1 MDEFVGGL
9 LCGVL
14 FLAVPVGVV
23 AGLAF
28 AGTRSLRTDVDRLT
42 KRVSELQGL
51 AAQARFGNAEQGA
64 ARVAQT
70 APAPAASAAAEA
82 PAAAVADTAPAA
94 AAEPSPSPA
103 LAAVQLASASP
114 SVVAPAPAVAAPPT
128 TPPTAG
134 PSAALPPVL
143 PPTTRPPAAPPAP
156 PAPPFDLGAVIE
168 KGAVWAFAG
177 LGGLLLVIAA
187 LFGLR
192 EAIAAGLLGP
202 VARFGFGVGAGLGA
216 WLVGEV
222 LVWRKYPA
230 PAAALSG
237 AGAAILY
244 ATLYAG
250 HGRWG
255 IINQGVTFGIM
266 CGVTFVGVLLAE
278 RRSSRFIAYLAML
291 GGYATPILL
300 STGENKAVAFFSYLG
315 LVNLGLLA
323 VAVRRRWP
331 DLVGITGGA
340 TVFLYAAWMLE
351 YRAPD
356 QVLVGFAAALA
367 FAVMWTVTA
376 RRAGE
381 GTRAEIIGVFGVGA
395 AVAFWLVATLGL
407 ATPTD
412 PLNVDPVSHLRLDW
426 ALGTTAWFGAAWVV
440 AGAALV
446 PLLLRTH
453 LVGRVIAGVAVGL
466 GLLTFAT
473 SWTMA
478 GDGRW
483 DVVAVVLPLC
493 IAAGFFV
500 AGLETGLIVLGFAG
514 LSLMVS
520 APVQNVPAAFLPVL
534 TMGVLAAALLGA
546 WRTGSRIPLAAL
558 AVVGALPLYGG
569 LTARGLAGEVGAL
582 ALATLPLYL
591 ALAVGPFLVSRRG
604 DFWGSLAAVLAPMTL
619 FWPIFVIWQDA
630 MGDGADGLL
639 PLLLGANA
647 LLAALVLVRGAK
659 STLGEKEVV
668 LLITVT
674 LLAIALAV
682 PLQLERTWLT
692 VGWAI
697 LVVLLAWVNRR
708 VPHPLFVGFAA
719 VLTGLVAVRLLAN
732 PYALEYG
739 RTEGPFLVNWTLY
752 TWGIPTLGLLLAARW
767 FPQPWLKVSQRTAA
781 ILTGFALV
789 NFEIAHAFA
798 HDGQLSFRS
807 ENLGEEMVRSLSWGG
822 YGLLLIVIGIRRRS
836 RAVRLGGLV
845 FTVLGAGKVF
855 VVDLWSLSGFARVGA
870 FGGMA
875 VTLLAAAVAFAWLV
889 RNDQP
894 AQPPQEP
901 PR

>member
-1 MDEFVGGL
+1 MDEFLGGL
-9 LCGVL
+9 ICGVI
-14 FLAVPVGVV
+14 FLAVPVAVL

-28 AGTRSLRTDVDRLT
+28 SGTRSLRTDVDRLA
-42 KRVSELQGL
+42 KQVSELQGL
-51 AAQARFGNAEQGA
+51 AVAGRFGAAENGPSAPA
-64 ARVAQT
+64 AAKG
-70 APAPAASAAAEA
+70 APAPAMPATSSAAPVPAEA
-82 PAAAVADTAPAA
+82 VPSAKSPPSASP
-94 AAEPSPSPA
+94 EPSPP
-103 LAAVQLASASP
+103 
-114 SVVAPAPAVAAPPT
+114 
-128 TPPTAG
+128 
-134 PSAALPPVL
+134 
-143 PPTTRPPAAPPAP
+143 TRPPPASRVAPPRVATP
-156 PAPPFDLGAVIE
+156 PVPAVPFDLGAFIE

-216 WLVGEV
+216 WLVAEV
-222 LVWRKYPA
+222 LAWRKYPT

-255 IINQGVTFGIM
+255 IINQGVTFATM

-323 VAVRRRWP
+323 VASRRRWP
-331 DLVGITGGA
+331 DLVGITAGA
-340 TVFLYAAWMLE
+340 TVFLYAAWMLQ

-356 QVLVGFAAALA
+356 QVPVGFVAALA
-367 FAVMWTVTA
+367 FGVMWTVTA
-376 RRAGE
+376 LRAGE
-381 GTRAEIIGVFGVGA
+381 GTRAKFIAVFGVGA

-426 ALGTTAWFGAAWVV
+426 ALGSTAWFGAAWVV
-440 AGAALV
+440 AGATLL
-446 PLLLRTH
+446 PLLLRAH
-453 LVGRVIAGVAVGL
+453 LVGRLAAGVAVGV
-466 GLLTFAT
+466 GLWTFAAA
-473 SWTMA
+473 WALA
-478 GDGRW
+478 GEGRW
-483 DVVAVVLPLC
+483 DVVVVVLPLC
-493 IAAGFFV
+493 IAAAFLT
-500 AGLETGLIVLGFAG
+500 AGLETGLVVLGFAG
-514 LSLMVS
+514 LALAST
-520 APVQNVPAAFLPVL
+520 APIRTVPAGLLPWSTTAVA
-534 TMGVLAAALLGA
+534 VAALLGA
-546 WRTGSRIPLAAL
+546 WRTKSRIPVAAL

-569 LTARGLAGEVGAL
+569 ITERALAGEAGAL

-591 ALAVGPFLVSRRG
+591 LLAVGPFVFARRG
-604 DFWGSLAAVLAPMTL
+604 DLWGSLAGVLAPLTL
-619 FWPIFVIWQDA
+619 AWPLYVVWQQA

-647 LLAALVLVRGAK
+647 LVAALVLVRGAK
-659 STLGEKEVV
+659 SNLGEKEVV
-668 LLITVT
+668 LLIAVT
-674 LLAIALAV
+674 LLAVALAV
-682 PLQLERTWLT
+682 PMQLERTWLT

-697 LVVLLAWVNRR
+697 LIVLLAWVNRR
-708 VPHPLFVGFAA
+708 IPHPLFVGFATI
-719 VLTGLVAVRLLAN
+719 LSLLVAMRLLVN
-732 PYALEYG
+732 PYALQYG
-739 RTEGPFLVNWTLY
+739 QAEGAFLVNWTLY
-752 TWGIPTLGLLLAARW
+752 TWGIPTVALLLAARW
-767 FPQPWLKVSQRTAA
+767 FPQRWLKVGQRTAA
-781 ILTGFALV
+781 ILIGFALV
-789 NFEIAHAFA
+789 NLEIAHAFA
-798 HDGQLSFRS
+798 QDGQLSFRS
-807 ENLGEEMVRSLSWGG
+807 ERLGQEMVRSLSWGG
-822 YGLLLIVIGIRRRS
+822 YGLLLIVVGIRRRS
-836 RAVRLGGLV
+836 RAVRIGGLA
-845 FTVLGAGKVF
+845 FAVLGVGKVF

-875 VTLLAAAVAFAWLV
+875 VTLLAAAVAFAWLA